1 MASITVTFPDGAQKA
16 FDSGVAVIDVANAV
30 SKRLAESAFVAK
42 VDGQLR
48 DLSSK
53 LERDASVSILTDKN
67 A

>member
-1 MASITVTFPDGAQKA
+1 MGSVTITFPDGSQKA

-30 SKRLAESAFVAK
+30 SKRLAESAFVAR

-53 LERDASVSILTDKN
+53 LDNDASLN
-67 A
+67 LPH